1 MEITPEIQALIDA
14 QITEAKTK
22 WESEILT
29 PIQTELAT
37 LKPATKT
44 DKEIAL
50 EAKEAELWNK
60 EKSLHIKEKGLS
72 DFADFINGESLED
85 LDKSIEKLNAILEAK
100 KLNNSYI
107 PEGHKTTDAYSVAEK
122 NKNVEG
128 MIGSKLSKLF
138 SK

>member
-22 WESEILT
+22 WVTEELT
-29 PIQTELAT
+29 PLKTELAT

-50 EAKEAELWNK
+50 EAKEAELWDK

-72 DFADFINGESLED
+72 DFADFFSGNTIED
-85 LDKSIEKLNAILEAK
+85 LDKSIEKFNAILEAK
-100 KLNNSYI
+100 KLNNSYQ
-107 PEGHKTTDAYSVAEK
+107 PEGHKQTNAYAQAEK
-122 NKNVEG
+122 NKDTQG

>member
-1 MEITPEIQALIDA
+1 MEITPEIQEIIDA

-22 WESEILT
+22 WVAEELT

-37 LKPATKT
+37 LKPAKKT
-44 DKEIAL
+44 DKEVEL
-50 EAKEAELWNK
+50 ETKEAELWDK

-72 DFADFINGESLED
+72 DFADFINGETVED
-85 LDKSIEKLNAILEAK
+85 LDKSIEKFNAILEAK

>member
-22 WESEILT
+22 WVAEELT

-85 LDKSIEKLNAILEAK
+85 LDKSIEKFNAILETK

-107 PEGHKTTDAYSVAEK
+107 PESHRQTDTYTQAEK
-122 NKNVEG
+122 NKDTQS

-138 SK
+138 S

>member
-50 EAKEAELWNK
+50 EAKEAELWDK

-72 DFADFINGESLED
+72 DFADFFSGNTIED
-85 LDKSIEKLNAILEAK
+85 LDKGIEKFNAILEAK
-100 KLNNSYI
+100 KLNNSYQ
-107 PEGHKTTDAYSVAEK
+107 PEGHKQTDAYTQAEK
-122 NKNVEG
+122 NKDTQS

>member
-1 MEITPEIQALIDA
+1 MEFTPEQQAYIDA
-14 QITEAKTK
+14 QITEEKTK

-29 PIQTELAT
+29 PIKTELAT

-85 LDKSIEKLNAILEAK
+85 LDKSIEKFNAILETK

-107 PEGHKTTDAYSVAEK
+107 PESHRQTDAYSIAEK
-122 NKNVEG
+122 NKDTQG

>member
-1 MEITPEIQALIDA
+1 MEFTQEQQAHIDA

-22 WESEILT
+22 WETEILT

-37 LKPATKT
+37 LKPVQKT

-50 EAKEAELWNK
+50 ETKEAELWNK
-60 EKSLHIKEKGLS
+60 EKTLHIKEKGLA
-72 DFADFINGESLED
+72 DFADFFSSSSIED
-85 LDKSIEKLNAILEAK
+85 LDKSIEKFNAILEAK

-107 PEGHKTTDAYSVAEK
+107 PEGHKTTDAYTQAEK
-122 NKNVEG
+122 NKDTQS

-138 SK
+138 S